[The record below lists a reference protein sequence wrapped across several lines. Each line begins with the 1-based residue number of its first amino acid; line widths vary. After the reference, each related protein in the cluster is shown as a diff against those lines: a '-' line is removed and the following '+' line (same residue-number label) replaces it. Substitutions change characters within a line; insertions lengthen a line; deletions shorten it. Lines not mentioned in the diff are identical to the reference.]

1 MIIIYHGYVM
11 KALDPSLLPLAVVIP
26 EPGDD
31 APAAQAPV
39 PSQMSLMTLSD
50 HVAKVAPKVRGHA
63 AMPGTG
69 PKDQTCGSC
78 GSMMRK
84 TSAAKTYTKCS
95 RTQSKWTGGAA
106 TDVRLKDPACSKW
119 TRRFQTS

>member
-1 MIIIYHGYVM
+1 MIILYHGYVM
-11 KALDPSLLPLAVVIP
+11 RALDPSLLPLATVIR

-39 PSQMSLMTLSD
+39 PSQMSLMTLSG
-50 HVAKVAPKVRGHA
+50 HVAKAPPKVRGHA

-84 TSAAKTYTKCS
+84 TSTARAYTKCS

-106 TDVRLKDPACSKW
+106 TDVKLKDPACSHW